1 MKCSELPSR
10 LAIDS
15 SVVLTYLLGESLAD
29 LVEECILFSDRE
41 VYLPSTA
48 LAEIYYVT
56 CRLRGREVAQRL
68 NRALKDSET
77 VEIVHGLDE
86 VAGELKYDRAIS
98 LADCYVIALAR
109 TMDAAAV
116 FAKREKELVR
126 EMERVPFDVNLLFL
140 EDLGEDMLTH

>member
-56 CRLRGREVAQRL
+56 CRLKGREVARRL
-68 NRALKDSET
+68 VRTLKDSET
-77 VEIVHGLDE
+77 VEIVSGLDE
-86 VAGELKYDRAIS
+86 VVGELKCDRAIS

-109 TMDAAAV
+109 TMGAGGCVRQEGEGARQGDGEGVLQCKSAV
-116 FAKREKELVR
+116 FGGFR
-126 EMERVPFDVNLLFL
+126 
-140 EDLGEDMLTH
+140 